1 MTNQRIEDREPPGE
15 GAGPARRPRGSL
27 GTWLRAQRE
36 ARGVSLREI
45 ADDSK
50 ISLRYLEALEADRF
64 AVLPAPVFTRG
75 FLREYA
81 RIVGLDGDEVVNLY
95 LQVAPP
101 REPESG
107 ESPLAPPAGVALR
120 RSGEGRGLGPVLLV
134 ALLLLAGLVA
144 LLVWWLRREAPPAG
158 PAARPP
164 SVAAPVSAAVPASG
178 AEPASD
184 GESAAADQSEAF
196 PTEAARD
203 AAPTPAEVTPVAE
216 PDPRESG
223 SPPPVAEPAA
233 VAATGEAGSDP
244 ATPEPLRIVLEFSQD
259 CWVEFAVDGGRRTS
273 ELRAA
278 GEVVTLV
285 AQDHVLLTL
294 GNLAGVGVSID
305 GRPWTPPG
313 GAARVTR
320 DLRIDRTTVAGTP

>member
-107 ESPLAPPAGVALR
+107 ESPLAPPASASLR

-134 ALLLLAGLVA
+134 TLLLLAGLVA

-158 PAARPP
+158 PAARL
-164 SVAAPVSAAVPASG
+164 
-178 AEPASD
+178 
-184 GESAAADQSEAF
+184 
-196 PTEAARD
+196 PTA
-203 AAPTPAEVTPVAE
+203 
-216 PDPRESG
+216 
-223 SPPPVAEPAA
+223 
-233 VAATGEAGSDP
+233 AGS
-244 ATPEPLRIVLEFSQD
+244 AS
-259 CWVEFAVDGGRRTS
+259 
-273 ELRAA
+273 
-278 GEVVTLV
+278 
-285 AQDHVLLTL
+285 
-294 GNLAGVGVSID
+294 
-305 GRPWTPPG
+305 
-313 GAARVTR
+313 
-320 DLRIDRTTVAGTP
+320 